1 MKSDR
6 DGLPRSDLTD
16 LDYRS
21 EVRII
26 EPKNG
31 KGDAVFNQLSL
42 ALEIARFIIELLRL
56 LT

>member
-6 DGLPRSDLTD
+6 DGLLRSDRID

-26 EPKNG
+26 EPENG
-31 KGDAVFNQLSL
+31 KGDDIWKLLSL
-42 ALEIARFIIELLRL
+42 ALEVARSLIELLRL

>member
-6 DGLPRSDLTD
+6 DGLLRSDRID

-26 EPKNG
+26 EPRNG
-31 KGDAVFNQLSL
+31 KGDLIAKAISL
-42 ALEIARFIIELLRL
+42 ALEIARFLIELLRL
-56 LT
+56 LA

>member
-6 DGLPRSDLTD
+6 DGLPRSDRTD

>member
-6 DGLPRSDLTD
+6 DGLLRSDRID

-26 EPKNG
+26 EPRNG
-31 KGDAVFNQLSL
+31 KGDDIWKLLSL
-42 ALEIARFIIELLRL
+42 ALEVARSLIELLRL